1 MYNYDIELVGT
12 ITNTTGEIRARMT
25 KYWGRQAEQIQ
36 IEAIK
41 FGLDLLKQTGIDS
54 KNKLPE
60 VFYSCF
66 ITALRKMYY
75 LETAQAIRKKTD
87 GPDHKDLQKISDI
100 RIKRIKVSKRAKSS
114 PKSFKLV
121 LQYRELILQLRSKG
135 LGWRRIA
142 TYLQHYHRQKV
153 SHQTLFKLFGA
164 SQL

>member
-1 MYNYDIELVGT
+1 MYDYDTELVGYL
-12 ITNTTGEIRARMT
+12 TNTPGEIRAKMGR
-25 KYWGRQAEQIQ
+25 YWGRQAEQVR

-41 FGLDLLKQTGIDS
+41 FALDLLKQIRIDN

-66 ITALRKMYY
+66 IIALSKMYY
-75 LETAQAIRKKTD
+75 IETAQAIRKNSD
-87 GPDHKDLQKISDI
+87 SSDHDLQKISDI
-100 RIKRIKVSKRAKSS
+100 RIKRIKVNKQAKSS
-114 PKSFKLV
+114 PKSTKLV
-121 LQYRELILQLRSKG
+121 LQYQELVMQLRAKG

-142 TYLQHYHRQKV
+142 QYLQRFNRQKV